1 MKTIEEYID
10 RGNYKLVSI
19 SDEEMN
25 NYVILTIDQFDQ
37 ILSTQTGDIVTIN
50 GVAFPRKEL
59 EKVNVEARKEVDDL
73 YESRNKS
80 GNVPIYVVS
89 GVVIL
94 GLAIAAFRDNTYFV
108 KSYR

>member
-50 GVAFPRKEL
+50 GVAFPRKRI
-59 EKVNVEARKEVDDL
+59 RKG
-73 YESRNKS
+73 KC
-80 GNVPIYVVS
+80 
-89 GVVIL
+89 
-94 GLAIAAFRDNTYFV
+94 
-108 KSYR
+108 